1 MSAGLHTLHTLDTL
15 HTLLAALDAAPAPV
29 AFFLRDDDAG
39 WDDARLF
46 ALLDTTQ
53 SAGVPID
60 LAVIPQATSA
70 ALAASLYARKTS
82 APDLIGLH
90 QHGFAHTNHEALERK
105 CEFGRARSIDAQ
117 RSDLSAGRERLQG
130 YFGAHLDPFFTPP
143 WNRCSATTP
152 ALLAALG
159 FSALSRSRGAEPQQA
174 LPELPVDVDWC
185 KQQRVARE
193 HGEADGSA
201 RIATELAQRVTAGGP
216 VGLMLHHAAMDD
228 GDLALLA
235 TMLRA
240 TTRHPHVCWRPMR
253 ALLVAATSHPS
264 LNARHPGAKDLS

>member
-1 MSAGLHTLHTLDTL
+1 MSKGLHTLI
-15 HTLLAALDAAPAPV
+15 AALDAAPAPV

-46 ALLDTTQ
+46 ALLDCTER
-53 SAGVPID
+53 AGVPID
-60 LAVIPQATSA
+60 LAVIPQATRA

-90 QHGFAHTNHEALERK
+90 QHGFAHTNHEAVERK
-105 CEFGRARSIDAQ
+105 CEFGRARSIAAQ
-117 RSDLSAGRERLQG
+117 RSDLSAGRATLLG

-159 FSALSRSRGAEPQQA
+159 FSALSRSRGAEAQQV
-174 LPELPVDVDWC
+174 LPELSVDVDWC

-193 HGEADGSA
+193 HGEADGSS
-201 RIATELAQRVTAGGP
+201 RIATELAQRVAAAGP
-216 VGLMLHHAAMDD
+216 VGLMLHHAEMDA
-228 GDLALLA
+228 GDLALLGSL
-235 TMLRA
+235 LRA
-240 TTRHPHVCWRPMR
+240 TSRHPHVRWRPMR
-253 ALLVAATSHPS
+253 ALLADAATHAPTPA
-264 LNARHPGAKDLS
+264 LHNIKDFS